1 EEEESEEYE
10 SNDNETLSQTNLV
23 LEETVNLKDPIFQE
37 RDIELYENLI
47 YSSNHSIESSN
58 SINMDFNPENLVDS
72 ILNTELD
79 D

>member
-23 LEETVNLKDPIFQE
+23 LEKTVNLRDPIFQE
-37 RDIELYENLI
+37 RDIEPYENLI
-47 YSSNHSIESSN
+47 HSSNHSIESSN
-58 SINMDFNPENLVDS
+58 SINIDFNLENLVDS